1 MKSLS
6 SCPDHVEVYRDKITE
21 EICKALGFSR
31 QGTMSRFLGPLF
43 RYPARRFAKVIA
55 RADDEVRSSGL
66 SGGSRRLLAD
76 LSLKADVRG
85 AENIPKS
92 GPLLVVSNHPG
103 AYDSIV
109 IMSCVPRKDLK
120 VVLSDVALTR
130 AFSAARQ
137 YFIYA
142 PLDTAGR
149 RTALLASIDHLKSGG
164 ALLLFAHDE
173 VEPDPETG
181 HGAMDAIQDWSRSI
195 EIMVRSVVDT
205 RLQVVMA
212 SGILMSRFLHSPLV
226 KLQKSAPKRQKLA
239 GVMQIIQQIV
249 FPRSVQPQMHLS
261 FGTPVKGKD
270 LPGDGMMPAVIDIA
284 RRLLADHLSYV
295 RSLRRVAPWDDQEVG
310 SARPDRVSL

>member
-1 MKSLS
+1 MKSS
-6 SCPDHVEVYRDKITE
+6 SLDQDHVGIYRDKITE
-21 EICKALGFSR
+21 EICNALGFSR
-31 QGTMSRFLGPLF
+31 HGTMSRFLGPLF
-43 RYPARRFAKVIA
+43 RYPAGRFGGIIA

-66 SGGSRRLLAD
+66 SGGARQLLAD
-76 LSLKADVRG
+76 LSLTANVRG
-85 AENIPKS
+85 ADNIPKS
-92 GPLLVVSNHPG
+92 GPLLLVSNHPG

-130 AFSAARQ
+130 AFLAARQ

-149 RTALLASIDHLKSGG
+149 MTALRVSIDHLKSGG

-195 EIMVRSVVDT
+195 EIMLRKVADT

-212 SGILMSRFLHSPLV
+212 SGILMSRFLHNPLV
-226 KLQKSAPKRQKLA
+226 RLRKSAPKRQKLA
-239 GVMQIIQQIV
+239 GVLQIIQQIV
-249 FPRSVQPQMHLS
+249 CPQTVQPQIHLS
-261 FGTPVKGKD
+261 FGTPVKGID
-270 LPGDGMMPAVIDIA
+270 LPEDGLMPAVIEIA
-284 RRLLADHLSYV
+284 RRLLADHLCFA
-295 RSLRRVAPWDDQEVG
+295 RSDPEF
-310 SARPDRVSL
+310 ARIDAFSVL